1 VSRVVFRAMWLTLA
15 RDRSAIAMSVL
26 LPIAFFLVFASIF
39 AGTAGEHLRVRIAY
53 ADEVDSEESR
63 RLLAALRREAAL
75 EPAAEVTLSSE
86 RVRELVRS
94 GAADAGLIVRAEA
107 EPLGSV
113 GGFGAPPLLLVTDPT
128 RAVAARLVAG
138 LAQKAYFAW
147 LPDVA
152 LGGVVELIDLDFTE
166 LDPEQKEEIRR
177 ELQRL
182 RLETLEAA
190 REGSERS
197 GDFQE
202 LVEIAEVE
210 RPARGR
216 NHVAYYAGAVAILF
230 LLFSAVHGALS
241 MLEERD
247 SGILDRVLAGPA
259 GAKALVDGKY
269 LFLTAQGFVQVSLI
283 FLVAWLA
290 HDVDLPG
297 HVAGFALVTLAAAAA
312 AAGLALALTSAC
324 STARQAQTLAN
335 VAILI
340 TSAIG
345 GSMVPR
351 FFMPQWVQDL
361 GWATPTTWALEG
373 YTRVFWR
380 GEPLSSLALPVTM
393 LLVAAALGWGVA
405 RRAARRW
412 ESL

>member
-1 VSRVVFRAMWLTLA
+1 MSRVVFRAMWLTLA